1 MNPNI
6 KILLLFYSF
15 ILLFFVPTVGAQT
28 LRQETYLF
36 GEEVA
41 PIPYGVTVTARVAG
55 EFWLELQGWT
65 SPWADVELTMGRLV
79 KKETTANEFGEFVF
93 RTVLPRTLE
102 PFCLIA
108 TDVSEITSHPLCIA
122 PPPPSVNILVK
133 EIVMPPTLKIDKGR
147 LAKGETVAAQGYTTP
162 SSEVV
167 PYLFEERSRRS
178 RFPLITN
185 YQLLIPAYAAEV
197 PKPKVK
203 SNQNGFFQFNLPSEE
218 IGKDRIFVGSIF
230 LNNPSPKSTTLTFD
244 VLSWW
249 RMLLERIIAFLVNL
263 FWLLVRFLTTPWG
276 IILTEVGIIL
286 FLVGFLITQKSR
298 LQSA

>member
-1 MNPNI
+1 MSKYLI
-6 KILLLFYSF
+6 FCALFV
-15 ILLFFVPTVGAQT
+15 FFLCSPTNWAFSQVIQ
-28 LRQETYLF
+28 QETYLS

-133 EIVMPPTLKIDKGR
+133 EIVMPPTLKIDKGKI
-147 LAKGETVAAQGYTTP
+147 AKGETVAAQGYTTP
-162 SSEVV
+162 NSPVL
-167 PYLFEERSRRS
+167 PYLFEEKPRPRLMAKWLNG
-178 RFPLITN
+178 LIA
-185 YQLLIPAYAAEV
+185 PALAAEV
-197 PKPKVK
+197 PKPKVE
-203 SNQNGFFQFNLPSEE
+203 SNQAGFFQLNLPSEE
-218 IGKDRIFVGSIF
+218 IGKNRIFVGSIF

-249 RMLLERIIAFLVNL
+249 RMLLERIIAFLANL
-263 FWLLVRFLTTPWG
+263 FWLLVRFLTTPAG
-276 IILTEVGIIL
+276 IILAEVGIIL
-286 FLVGFLITQKSR
+286 ILIAFLITQKSR
-298 LQSA
+298 SPSA